1 MLARVRRTLTERD
14 LLAAGDAVVVACSGG
29 PDSAALLAVLARL
42 APEFN
47 LTLHAASVDHGLRQ
61 GAAADV
67 EVARA
72 QATRMGVPFHALRAH
87 VPHGASVQGQARS
100 ARYAALS
107 DLGASLGAACVAVGH
122 TRDDQVETVLMRLL
136 RGAGVGGLAGIRPRR
151 QDRVIRPL
159 IDCDRSEVHAYAK
172 THFEDIASDPSNED
186 SRFERVRVRNHL
198 VPALLA
204 EDPQLHAHLSDL
216 ADEARELSD
225 WLQTQAEA
233 RLGQLGGQA
242 RSLTFSADE
251 ANSPVFPRVIRLWV
265 RNHANAE
272 LGRAHLVQV
281 RRAVAAPAE
290 IWLPGG
296 FRIESR
302 GDGVLRLLPPVSP
315 AHT

>member
-136 RGAGVGGLAGIRPRR
+136 RGAG
-151 QDRVIRPL
+151 
-159 IDCDRSEVHAYAK
+159 
-172 THFEDIASDPSNED
+172 
-186 SRFERVRVRNHL
+186 
-198 VPALLA
+198 
-204 EDPQLHAHLSDL
+204 
-216 ADEARELSD
+216 
-225 WLQTQAEA
+225 
-233 RLGQLGGQA
+233 
-242 RSLTFSADE
+242 
-251 ANSPVFPRVIRLWV
+251 
-265 RNHANAE
+265 
-272 LGRAHLVQV
+272 
-281 RRAVAAPAE
+281 
-290 IWLPGG
+290 
-296 FRIESR
+296 
-302 GDGVLRLLPPVSP
+302 
-315 AHT
+315 